1 MHLEITQMRRLKSEL
16 RANID
21 KRIDRMRDSEEVR
34 IPYDAMTVKVHKH
47 LKT

>member
-1 MHLEITQMRRLKSEL
+1 MHLEIAQMRQLGSEL
-16 RANID
+16 RADID
-21 KRIDRMRDSEEVR
+21 KRIDRMRDSEKVR